1 MTTWKHVKNQGFS
14 SFNPWPGNIRRPGGR
29 GNKNTSMLL
38 FVQVIAETNAGYKN
52 SGFQCRILNMVCVSV
67 CGQGHISV
75 TKLLTPY
82 LTRRKAS
89 FEVALPPSQWRSRWV
104 RWLFY
109 HHSMIRC
116 DFSVVIYDSRQVS
129 WLAGDFSIT
138 ILWSQNMR
146 AMLLSFLSLLMI
158 LTRLDLDRTLKEF
171 KQSQV
176 RAVDSFSRF
185 WDLTC
190 LIII

>member
-1 MTTWKHVKNQGFS
+1 
-14 SFNPWPGNIRRPGGR
+14 
-29 GNKNTSMLL
+29 MLP

-104 RWLFY
+104 RWLFH

-116 DFSVVIYDSRQVS
+116 DFSVVIYHSRRVS

-138 ILWSQNMR
+138 IHHSMISEYESNACVFSVVINDSDQARPGQNIEGVQTK
-146 AMLLSFLSLLMI
+146 SGEI
-158 LTRLDLDRTLKEF
+158 G
-171 KQSQV
+171 
-176 RAVDSFSRF
+176 
-185 WDLTC
+185 
-190 LIII
+190 